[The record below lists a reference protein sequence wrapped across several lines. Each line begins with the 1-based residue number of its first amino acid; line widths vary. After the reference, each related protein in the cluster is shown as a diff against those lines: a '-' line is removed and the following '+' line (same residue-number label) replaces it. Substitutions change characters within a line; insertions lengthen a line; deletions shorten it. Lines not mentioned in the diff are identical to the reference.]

1 MLEVR
6 DLHAY
11 YGKSHILHGVDFRV
25 GEGEIVSLLGRNGV
39 GRSTTIKAI
48 MGEVDRTGSVVFKG
62 RELGQ
67 FKPHQVARA
76 GLGYV
81 PENRDIFPQLT
92 VRENLLLGMK
102 STTPGGRWRMDD
114 MFELFPRLRERAD
127 TPGGVLSGGE
137 QQMLTICRTLMGDP
151 DLMMI
156 DEPTEGLAPKMVE
169 LVADLLERIAARG
182 VSILLVEQKLTIALR
197 ISKRLY
203 VMGHGR
209 IVFEG
214 SPADLQA
221 NAAVRKEWLGAD
233 IREFGS
239 PKAYALPNLPDRDP
253 DRRELPQAGDR
264 RNLRCLHG
272 RRLRTHA
279 GRAFPRR
286 QAGRQDR
293 PAGSEAGPDPRCR
306 RYPARPAHPRC
317 RSRAEPDGQGR
328 PGPRFGLQGHAADR

>member
-1 MLEVR
+1 MLEVH

-11 YGKSHILHGVDFRV
+11 YGKSHILQGVDFRV

-62 RELGQ
+62 RETIGL
-67 FKPHQVARA
+67 KPHQVARC

-81 PENRDIFPQLT
+81 PENRDIFPNLT
-92 VRENLLLGMK
+92 VRENLILGMK
-102 STTPGGRWRMDD
+102 STKPGGRWRIED
-114 MFELFPRLRERAD
+114 MYDLFPRLKERAD

-151 DLMMI
+151 DLVMI

-169 LVADLLERIAARG
+169 LVSDLLERIAARG
-182 VSILLVEQKLTIALR
+182 VAILLVEQKLTIALK

-214 SPADLQA
+214 TAADLKA
-221 NAAVRKEWLGAD
+221 NEAIRKEWL
-233 IREFGS
+233 EV
-239 PKAYALPNLPDRDP
+239 
-253 DRRELPQAGDR
+253 
-264 RNLRCLHG
+264 
-272 RRLRTHA
+272 
-279 GRAFPRR
+279 
-286 QAGRQDR
+286 
-293 PAGSEAGPDPRCR
+293 
-306 RYPARPAHPRC
+306 
-317 RSRAEPDGQGR
+317 
-328 PGPRFGLQGHAADR
+328 